1 MSLMIVGADSLG
13 SIRDNVKNLGF
24 DKINHLDGRK
34 KSKFRNF
41 EIPADTDFVLVMT
54 DYINHAV
61 MKKVKKAAKENGIN
75 VIYARRSWSAIY
87 KKLERYGAGQVG
99 SVSLTWMK
107 RIYLIL

>member
-1 MSLMIVGADSLG
+1 MSLMIVGADNLG
-13 SIRDNVKNLGF
+13 SIRDNVKDLGF
-24 DKINHLDGRK
+24 EEITHLSGRK

-61 MKKVKKAAKENGIN
+61 MRKVKNAAKERGVS

-87 KKLERYGAGQVG
+87 KKLERREICV
-99 SVSLTWMK
+99 
-107 RIYLIL
+107 

>member
-1 MSLMIVGADSLG
+1 MSLMIVGADNLG
-13 SIRDNVKNLGF
+13 SIRDNVKDLGF
-24 DKINHLDGRK
+24 EEITHLSGRK

-61 MKKVKKAAKENGIN
+61 MRKVKSAAKERGVS

-87 KKLERYGAGQVG
+87 KKLERRAICV
-99 SVSLTWMK
+99 
-107 RIYLIL
+107 